1 MRRAAILISALFHPL
16 IMPLMCVV
24 IGSELDWYI
33 QGRTT
38 PEQLKLVYLIIG
50 LSTCVFPGLN
60 ILLLSW
66 YGTVKN
72 LESPSRKERFLPYVS
87 STFFFF
93 LGYYL
98 LRQGNLP
105 TAIYSI
111 YIGGLFA
118 LVIMAI
124 INTRWKISAHSTA
137 VFGVSGSLAGLFY
150 IHNFVNLFV
159 FSAALIV
166 GGAVLSSRIIL
177 KVHTPAQTYVG
188 AILGFVSPF
197 ICVRYG
203 LFI

>member
-16 IMPLMCVV
+16 IMPLLCVV

-72 LESPSRKERFLPYVS
+72 LESPSRKERFLPYIS
-87 STFFFF
+87 SMFFFF

-111 YIGGLFA
+111 YVGGLFA
-118 LVIMAI
+118 LVMMAI
-124 INTRWKISAHSTA
+124 VNTRWKISAHSTA
-137 VFGVSGSLAGLFY
+137 VFGVSGTLAGLFY
-150 IHNFVNLFV
+150 IHDFVNLFA
-159 FSAALIV
+159 FSAALLI
-166 GGAVLSSRIIL
+166 GAAVLSSRIIL

-188 AILGFVSPF
+188 AVLGFVSPF